1 MSLPAISTNTLG
13 FRTEIATPR
22 IALPPGACDS
32 HMHIVGP
39 LARFPFA
46 ANRSVSPPAATWS
59 DYRRVAA
66 KLGIDRNVIVQPSF
80 YGSDNRCMLDA
91 LEQSAGRARGVVV
104 VGAEVTADEIRN
116 LHERGVRGVRVQTIA
131 KEGVNFDVIETVSA
145 RIAAFGWHLELYLDA
160 RELPTLIGRLRRL
173 PLPIVFDHMAQV
185 AKDSGIGEPGFD
197 LLRDLMAGGR
207 AWVKLSHSFF
217 RPCAQRARALLDA
230 NPDRV
235 LWASDWPHV
244 PENEAGVPDDGELVN
259 LLADWAPDE
268 GLRHKVLVDNP
279 AQLYFFPC

>member
-1 MSLPAISTNTLG
+1 MSLPAISTNMLG
-13 FRTEIATPR
+13 FRAEIVTPR
-22 IALPPGACDS
+22 IALPSGACDS

-39 LARFPFA
+39 LARFPFV
-46 ANRSVSPPAATWS
+46 ANRSVSPPEATWP
-59 DYRRVAA
+59 DYRRTAA

-80 YGSDNRCMLDA
+80 YGSDNRCTLDA

-116 LHERGVRGVRVQTIA
+116 LHERGARGVRVQTIA
-131 KEGVNFDVIETVSA
+131 KGGVDFDVIETVSA
-145 RIAAFGWHLELYLDA
+145 RIAPFGWHLELYLDA
-160 RELPTLIGRLRRL
+160 RELPALVGCLRQL
-173 PLPIVFDHMAQV
+173 PVPLVFDHMAQV
-185 AKDSGIGEPGFD
+185 AKDSGIHERGFD
-197 LLRDLMAGGR
+197 LLRDLLAKGR

-217 RPCAQRARALLDA
+217 RPSAERARALIDA

-259 LLADWAPDE
+259 MLADWAPDE

-279 AQLYFFPC
+279 ARLYFFSC